1 MPGLSLPKI
10 LTRRVGT
17 SVVCDALMVV
27 PPYPAPG
34 ASRPLGPPDGQPNT
48 GPPTSTRRL
57 RSARFS
63 PGVPLGRQRSR
74 PPVGQARVA
83 GSGGGRRE
91 PADQG
96 GSARVGRGRA
106 LVLCATRLG
115 HCPGGST
122 GSPPG
127 ARTGRGRF
135 SGRRPTVAPVTA
147 VPRQPEW
154 RPRSRGWAACP
165 QRRGPWAGLRP
176 GGGSRAWPVAARGGA
191 LAVVRAVG
199 PGRHGARV
207 AGLAGSPVPVGRGA
221 PAVGAACRGESE
233 DVPGLAQPVPSAA
246 GAAAPGVHRPSGPRG
261 AGGGGGGG
269 GGSSGQDGRPRAGR
283 ERRPRR
289 GGSTRRIWVGAP

>member
-1 MPGLSLPKI
+1 
-10 LTRRVGT
+10 
-17 SVVCDALMVV
+17 
-27 PPYPAPG
+27 
-34 ASRPLGPPDGQPNT
+34 GPPNA
-48 GPPTSTRRL
+48 GPPTSPRRL

-122 GSPPG
+122 GSPTG

-135 SGRRPTVAPVTA
+135 SGRLPTVAPVTA

-191 LAVVRAVG
+191 LAAVPAVG

-207 AGLAGSPVPVGRGA
+207 AELSASTVPVGLRA
-221 PAVGAACRGESE
+221 PAIGAACRVEGE
-233 DVPGLAQPVPSAA
+233 DVPGPRAARPVGRWRCPARRSPTVGPARGRGRGRRGRWRGGPGRAPARGSA
-246 GAAAPGVHRPSGPRG
+246 GASASGRLDG
-261 AGGGGGGG
+261 ADLG
-269 GGSSGQDGRPRAGR
+269 GRPVEVVVR
-283 ERRPRR
+283 
-289 GGSTRRIWVGAP
+289 